1 MTSRHAFSA
10 LTLALLSMAA
20 TSASA
25 QSSAPYQEPGF
36 FYGGVSAGEARAK
49 VDEAGVS
56 NNLLGANGP
65 ASGFSSDEKDTA
77 YKLFGGYQF
86 NRNIALEGG
95 YYDLGKTSFSSTT
108 PAGAFNGSTRR
119 HGLNLDLVG
128 TLPITER
135 FSVLGRVGAAHG
147 RTRSSYSGD
156 GATAA
161 GVQGTKDSKTDVKVG
176 LGVQYELNRSMWLR
190 AEIERYRVK
199 TASAGRTNVDVVTV
213 GLVFPFNRAPAYV
226 AAAPAPYV
234 APYVAPA
241 PAPAP
246 APVVQ
251 APVPAPMPAPA
262 PMPQRVSMSAE
273 SLFGFDASTVKPEGR
288 AELDKFARDLSTAN
302 YQTVVVEGHTDRLGS
317 DAYNQKLSEQ
327 RAMAVKNYL
336 VTSGKL
342 DGGKI
347 SAVGKGETQPV
358 TKAGDCKGNSRTAA
372 LVACLQPDRRVDVE
386 VTGTR

>member
-1 MTSRHAFSA
+1 M
-10 LTLALLSMAA
+10 TLALLSVAA

-25 QSSAPYQEPGF
+25 QYQEPGF

-49 VDEAGVS
+49 VDEAGVA
-56 NNLLGANGP
+56 NNLLGASGP
-65 ASGFSSDEKDTA
+65 ATGFSSDEKDTG

-95 YYDLGKTSFSSTT
+95 YYDLGKTSFSSTA
-108 PAGAFNGSTRR
+108 PAGAFNNSTRR

-135 FSVLGRVGAAHG
+135 FSVLGRVGAAYG
-147 RTRSSYSGD
+147 RTRSSYSGAA
-156 GATAA
+156 ATAA
-161 GVQGTKDSKTDVKVG
+161 GVPDSKDSKTDVKVG

-199 TASAGRTNVDVVTV
+199 TASAGRTNVDMVTV
-213 GLVFPFNRAPAYV
+213 GLVFPFNRAPAQPAYV
-226 AAAPAPYV
+226 AAAP

-246 APVVQ
+246 APMAQ
-251 APVPAPMPAPA
+251 APAPAPMPAPAPA

-288 AELDKFARDLSTAN
+288 AELDKFARDLSSAT
-302 YQTVVVEGHTDRLGS
+302 YQTVTVEGHTDRLGS
-317 DAYNQKLSEQ
+317 DAYNQKLSEE
-327 RAMAVKNYL
+327 RAMAVKNHL

-342 DGGKI
+342 DGSKI
-347 SAVGKGETQPV
+347 SAVGKGETMPV
-358 TKAGDCKGNSRTAA
+358 TKPGDCKGTKPTAT

>member
-1 MTSRHAFSA
+1 MKSRHTFSA
-10 LTLALLSMAA
+10 LTLAILSVAA
-20 TSASA
+20 MSASA
-25 QSSAPYQEPGF
+25 QSSAQYQEPGF
-36 FYGGVSAGEARAK
+36 FYGGVSAGESRAK
-49 VDEAGVS
+49 VDEAGVA

-65 ASGFSSDEKDTA
+65 ATGFSSDEKDTA

-108 PAGAFNGSTRR
+108 PAGAFNNSTRR

-135 FSVLGRVGAAHG
+135 FSMLGRVGAAHG
-147 RTRSSYSGD
+147 RTQSNYSGA

-161 GVQGTKDSKTDVKVG
+161 GVQGSRDSKTDVKVG

-234 APYVAPA
+234 APAPAPAPIVQAPA

-246 APVVQ
+246 M
-251 APVPAPMPAPA
+251 PAPAPA

-288 AELDKFARDLSTAN
+288 AELDKFARDLSSAN
-302 YQTVVVEGHTDRLGS
+302 YQTVTVEGHTDRLGS
-317 DAYNQKLSEQ
+317 DSYNQKLSEQ
-327 RAMAVKNYL
+327 RATAVKNYL

-342 DGGKI
+342 DGSKI
-347 SAVGKGETQPV
+347 SAVGKGETMPV
-358 TKAGDCKGNSRTAA
+358 TKPGDCKGTKRTAA